1 MLTVMFSY
9 LFFLSIFLRRA
20 AVRALY
26 RAGVHFIP
34 LHGAATACAAG
45 CGPVETR
52 WRSLFRC
59 GPWLGGAGFAGGA
72 GLTGLTGLAGL
83 AGLIRLIGLIGLAGL
98 SGCVAAGQRT
108 PAVVPDGAMTQS
120 SRALDLLEAGRPVE
134 ACKAFDAALLA
145 GTAYAPAVLGRELCF
160 EDSVQDTGTGA
171 LPDGAGGRSGGIP
184 AGCSAAAEQC
194 LRVQT
199 AFFLY
204 GGLDRQRYAALSDGV
219 FDAALQS
226 GVTGA
231 GLLFMRAET
240 LWHTGRLTQARKLY
254 VQAQVARGL
263 DRSRMKLLQ
272 RRLADIDRVLRVAVT
287 DTGRRMAFVPELTR
301 ARMAGLLEA
310 ELAAQGFF
318 EACPAPLMPE
328 FAVPGMHL
336 VPAEEE
342 LPADI
347 AGHEDEQAIMAVL
360 EKRLRGL
367 QMSAA
372 GRFDPD
378 SVFRRSDLALLYED
392 CAIRVSGDPSLA
404 VHFMQSAGVLSD
416 VRRDDAVFNAA
427 VLLVQNGFVQLRDGR
442 FGAEQP
448 VSAMEALQVL
458 AALRGM
464 AGCGGAKQP

>member
-1 MLTVMFSY
+1 
-9 LFFLSIFLRRA
+9 
-20 AVRALY
+20 
-26 RAGVHFIP
+26 
-34 LHGAATACAAG
+34 
-45 CGPVETR
+45 
-52 WRSLFRC
+52 
-59 GPWLGGAGFAGGA
+59 
-72 GLTGLTGLAGL
+72 
-83 AGLIRLIGLIGLAGL
+83 
-98 SGCVAAGQRT
+98 
-108 PAVVPDGAMTQS
+108 
-120 SRALDLLEAGRPVE
+120 
-134 ACKAFDAALLA
+134 
-145 GTAYAPAVLGRELCF
+145 
-160 EDSVQDTGTGA
+160 
-171 LPDGAGGRSGGIP
+171 
-184 AGCSAAAEQC
+184 
-194 LRVQT
+194 
-199 AFFLY
+199 
-204 GGLDRQRYAALSDGV
+204 
-219 FDAALQS
+219 
-226 GVTGA
+226 
-231 GLLFMRAET
+231 
-240 LWHTGRLTQARKLY
+240 
-254 VQAQVARGL
+254 
-263 DRSRMKLLQ
+263 MKLLQ

-404 VHFMQSAGVLSD
+404 VRFMQSAGVLSD

-427 VLLVQNGFVQLRDGR
+427 VLLVQNGFVQLRFSHGGPAGAGR
-442 FGAEQP
+442 
-448 VSAMEALQVL
+448 SARHGRLRRCETAMSVRECPH
-458 AALRGM
+458 AAACPPPCFMLE
-464 AGCGGAKQP
+464 